1 MGAKKKYKNFYPQE
15 KGKNPS
21 SQQDKQMIDVYQK
34 KISELLKDPAKQ
46 KKQLKYSLNSLIR
59 KKSKRLNFLWAF
71 LKSLETALLN

>member
-46 KKQLKYSLNSLIR
+46 KKAAEILSQLINQ
-59 KKSKRLNFLWAF
+59 KKK
-71 LKSLETALLN
+71 